1 MAVKNPTALLVA
13 VAATLLVACE
23 GQSFTA
29 DVSTTSTVTVG
40 NATVLILAA
49 PLVVEVEANPLRRDV
64 FLELTGVLTAS
75 TASRA
80 ASLAE
85 GLELVV
91 TRPNERTM
99 RVDVGGLEDAK
110 LTGVLRAVV
119 PEVLDLAVES
129 AGARVTG
136 MKRLVE
142 LQSSGGVEVLE
153 SAGSLTAIAGGSAVI
168 DTLALQGSQV
178 VVKAAGNVS
187 LRLPAVPS
195 VTLLAVSAASGQ
207 VVPQHPQLPALG
219 ASKTRYQVVANGGL
233 AVVQVE
239 STAGSVG
246 ISARNAP

>member
-64 FLELTGVLTAS
+64 FLELTGVVTAS

-99 RVDVGGLEDAK
+99 RVDVGGWR
-110 LTGVLRAVV
+110 TPSSRACC
-119 PEVLDLAVES
+119 
-129 AGARVTG
+129 ARWCRRCWIWRWSRPV
-136 MKRLVE
+136 R
-142 LQSSGGVEVLE
+142 
-153 SAGSLTAIAGGSAVI
+153 A
-168 DTLALQGSQV
+168 
-178 VVKAAGNVS
+178 
-187 LRLPAVPS
+187 
-195 VTLLAVSAASGQ
+195 
-207 VVPQHPQLPALG
+207 
-219 ASKTRYQVVANGGL
+219 
-233 AVVQVE
+233 
-239 STAGSVG
+239 
-246 ISARNAP
+246 